1 MIEYEHNKNS
11 PIHNSDPEEN
21 DGLTNLLL
29 RTGTEEWRRLQHTVH
44 GAVVA
49 DKTFK

>member
-11 PIHNSDPEEN
+11 PIHNSDPQEN
-21 DGLTNLLL
+21 DGLTNPLL
-29 RTGTEEWRRLQHTVH
+29 RPGTEEWGRCQHKVH